1 MNEAK
6 NPEKIHPP
14 LGAYHHTISVPP
26 EARWLVIS
34 GQVGM
39 DAKGKAAK
47 DIGAQSARAL
57 RNVLACLR
65 ENEMTKHDLVKI
77 TTYITDSRY
86 VAAFRDARR
95 KVFGDDCAPTST
107 LVVIDALANPELL
120 VEVEAWA
127 ASSK

>member
-6 NPEKIHPP
+6 NPEKIHTP

-47 DIGAQSARAL
+47 DIGAQSERAL

-65 ENEMTKHDLVKI
+65 DKKMTKHDLVKI

-86 VAAFRDARR
+86 VAAFRDARL

-107 LVVIDALANPELL
+107 LVVVDALAKPELL

-127 ASSK
+127 AKA